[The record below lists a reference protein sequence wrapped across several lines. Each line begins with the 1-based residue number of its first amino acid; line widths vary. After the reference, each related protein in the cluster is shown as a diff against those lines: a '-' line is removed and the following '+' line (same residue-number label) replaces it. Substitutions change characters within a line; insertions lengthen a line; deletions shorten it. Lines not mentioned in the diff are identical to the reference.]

1 MGLFAN
7 LQSSLNA
14 LNAFQ
19 QSLTVAQN
27 NVSNASTPGYAAQL
41 ATLDALP
48 FQPHTG
54 LTGGVQAGTP
64 QSTRDEYLEQA
75 VRYQQSN
82 LGSFTAQSRALSGV
96 QPLFDVTGQSGI
108 VAALNN
114 MFQSFSAWSA
124 SPDSAAAQQNVL
136 TSAQDLGMSFQ
147 QAAATLSSVTSNVNN
162 NIDSTVSQINTLATQ
177 VVNYNLQQAQRG
189 GTADTGLDANLHN
202 TLETL
207 SGLAGITARFE
218 SDGSVTLLMGGQTPL
233 VIGTHQYSIQ
243 SSYSGTANPVNPN
256 APPAAHILD
265 ANGQDVTATVV
276 GGTLGGLLTVRNTVL
291 PSLQGDSQQA
301 GALNQIAKQV
311 ADRVN
316 QILATGLD
324 SNGNAGTPLF
334 TYDASSGADTAQTL
348 AINPNITPDTLAAL
362 DPGPPQVA
370 NGIALTLS
378 NLGNSTAAA
387 DTIDGKSILDFLN
400 GQTQIIGQQVS
411 NASSGQTVAQQS
423 VTQAQA
429 LRTQQSGVS
438 LDGEAIDIMDLQRGY
453 QAVSKMITV
462 IDGLTDTLINMV
474 TTP

>member
-14 LNAFQ
+14 LDAFQ

-27 NVSNASTPGYAAQL
+27 NVSNSSTPGYAAQL

-48 FQPHTG
+48 FQLQTG
-54 LTGGVQAGTP
+54 LAGGVQAGTP

-82 LGSFTAQSRALSGV
+82 LGSYTAQSQALNQIQSI
-96 QPLFDVTGQSGI
+96 FDATGQTGI

-114 MFQSFSAWSA
+114 LSQSFSAWSA

-136 TSAQDLGMSFQ
+136 TSAQDLGTSFQ
-147 QAAATLSSVTSNVNN
+147 QAAATLSSVTSNVNS
-162 NIDSTVSQINTLATQ
+162 NIDSTVSQINTLAAQ
-177 VVNYNLQQAQRG
+177 VVNYNLQQAQQG
-189 GTADTGLDANLHN
+189 GTADTGLDANLHS

-243 SSYSGTANPVNPN
+243 SSYSGTANPVNPD
-256 APPAAHILD
+256 APPDAHIVD

-291 PSLQGDSQQA
+291 PSLQGDSTQD
-301 GALNQIAKQV
+301 GALNQIAKKV

-316 QILATGLD
+316 QLLASGTD
-324 SNGNAGTPLF
+324 SNGNAGTALF
-334 TYDASSGADTAQTL
+334 TYDTTSGANTARSL
-348 AINPNITPDTLAAL
+348 AINPNITTNTLAAQ

-378 NLGNSTAAA
+378 NLGNSTAST

-400 GQTQIIGQQVS
+400 AQTQTIGQQAS
-411 NASSGQTVAQQS
+411 DASSGQTVAQQA

-429 LRTQQSGVS
+429 LRTQKSGVS
-438 LDGEAIDIMDLQRGY
+438 LDGEAVEIMDLQRSY
-453 QAVSKMITV
+453 QAMSKMITV

-474 TTP
+474 Q